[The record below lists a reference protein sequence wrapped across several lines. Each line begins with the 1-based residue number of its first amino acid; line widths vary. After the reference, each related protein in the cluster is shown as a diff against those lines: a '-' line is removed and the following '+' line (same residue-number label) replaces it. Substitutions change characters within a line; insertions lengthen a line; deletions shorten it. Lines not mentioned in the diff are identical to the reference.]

1 MTVQWYTAEEGAPQ
15 ERLLSAW
22 EDAPIENLEV
32 LGMILSRAKAQ
43 VIAYAPDFT
52 AEPAV
57 TDDGYIETEGE
68 YPDDYAYC
76 QLQQAINLW
85 NAGRASTEGM
95 VGAEGYTF
103 VPRPLDKTIR
113 GLIRP
118 IDGKPDVY

>member
-1 MTVQWYTAEEGAPQ
+1 MAVQWYTATESDVN
-15 ERLLSAW
+15 RLVAAW
-22 EDAPIENLEV
+22 EDAPVENLEV

-43 VIAYAPDFT
+43 VIAYAP
-52 AEPAV
+52 AV
-57 TDDGYIETEGE
+57 ESE
-68 YPDDYAYC
+68 DDYPVEYAYA

-85 NAGRASTEGM
+85 NAGRSSTEGV

-118 IDGKPDVY
+118 IDGTPDVY